1 MRLPTKLLLMTLA
14 GLLLIP
20 FAARAE
26 LVLGAFP
33 QSTSLLKSV
42 PQAQRL
48 AAYLEHRLE
57 ESVAARIFLAEEELR
72 VALGS
77 DAVVDLAV
85 VNESE
90 ADAGKGFRV
99 LARPTPRAEIAAAG
113 TLVARAGLEEDRFQR
128 LAEVLAGMD
137 QDEGGRALLY
147 DLGLRSLA
155 VTASGAAPTGSTAVI
170 SARAVPARSGLP
182 VSGEGKALVLGA
194 LAADVA
200 QAEVFAR
207 DFGQRLGLPL
217 RVRSF
222 PVQDELL
229 QWLGRYRMIDLAF
242 LPESA
247 ERQALSARVLRLA
260 RSAEL
265 AGGQAPAQ
273 SLLVARPGL
282 SSRQLSAVR
291 QALAGGPV
299 VQRPA
304 AAPAVSRPAMK
315 KPTPRPA
322 SVSLPASA
330 RGGRTSGR
338 VASSLTLGSVP
349 GVLFRDEAQAREFAR
364 LLGDR
369 LGVPVNARSFP
380 DQQTLLQWLGRHR
393 MIDIGVLEAAFLRR
407 QPAGN
412 ALPLLPAGAFGG
424 GEVSLVARQGL
435 SSATLQRLRDG
446 LNQLVDDPAVE
457 RLLGGG
463 AVSPPPPRTVAAPVP
478 ATPRVEAPVAVPAPP
493 PVAVAPPTVAPVPVP
508 VPPPVPAR
516 PAPVP
521 SAPVVK
527 APPPMPAAPPAPLP
541 EPPVVKTEPVPPPPP
556 APAPK
561 PEPTVTKK
569 VAEPALRLGLPGERD
584 EVYLVPFTTVM
595 VPDAV
600 VETIFDRFVEAM
612 NADGLAERYNFVIL
626 KGGLD
631 SVDSDWRRDHDYVT
645 GEVFGYVEES
655 GCCSTDIRA
664 KSRVFF
670 HRAGSDAPVLRHEYP
685 VKTFFDHDYSTIDK
699 ERRKLAELIADELAA
714 KVRAALGGS

>member
-20 FAARAE
+20 FSARAE
-26 LVLGAFP
+26 LVLGACLQP
-33 QSTSLLKSV
+33 TSLLKTV

-57 ESVAARIFLAEEELR
+57 ESVAVRIFFAEEELR
-72 VALGS
+72 AALGS

-85 VNESE
+85 MTDSG
-90 ADAGKGFRV
+90 ADAEKGIRV
-99 LARPTPRAEIAAAG
+99 LARPTPRPEVAAAG
-113 TLVARAGLEEDRFQR
+113 ILVTRAELDEARFHR
-128 LAEVLAGMD
+128 LAEVLAGME

-147 DLGLRSLA
+147 DLGLQSLGA
-155 VTASGAAPTGSTAVI
+155 TASGATPTRSAPLV
-170 SARAVPARSGLP
+170 SARTVPAGGGLP

-194 LAADVA
+194 LVGDVA

-207 DFGQRLGLPL
+207 DLGQRLGLPV

-222 PVQDELL
+222 PAQDELL
-229 QWLGRYRMIDLAF
+229 QWVGRYRMIDLAF

-247 ERQALSARVLRLA
+247 ARQALSAQVLRLA
-260 RSAEL
+260 RSAES
-265 AGGQAPAQ
+265 AGRQFPAE

-282 SSRQLSAVR
+282 SPRQLNAVR

-299 VQRPA
+299 AQRP
-304 AAPAVSRPAMK
+304 APAVSRPAMR

-322 SVSLPASA
+322 PVSLPSSA
-330 RGGRTSGR
+330 REGRAAGQ
-338 VASSLTLGSVP
+338 VASSLTLGSVS

-364 LLGDR
+364 LLGSR

-380 DQQTLLQWLGRHR
+380 DQQTLQQWLGRHR

-407 QPAGN
+407 QPAGSV
-412 ALPLLPAGAFGG
+412 LPLLPAGAFGG

-446 LNQLVDDPAVE
+446 LNQLVDDPDVA

-463 AVSPPPPRTVAAPVP
+463 AVSPPPPSTVALP
-478 ATPRVEAPVAVPAPP
+478 ASPPPRVEVPASAPP
-493 PVAVAPPTVAPVPVP
+493 PVVAAPPAPAPVPRPVP
-508 VPPPVPAR
+508 VR

-521 SAPVVK
+521 PAPVVK
-527 APPPMPAAPPAPLP
+527 TPPPLPA
-541 EPPVVKTEPVPPPPP
+541 PPVVKTEPVPPSSPVP
-556 APAPK
+556 APQ

-569 VAEPALRLGLPGERD
+569 TAEPELRLSFPGERD

-612 NADGLAERYNFVIL
+612 NADGLAEQYNFVIL

-655 GCCSTDIRA
+655 GCCSTDIRT
-664 KSRVFF
+664 KSRVSF
-670 HRAGSDAPVLRHEYP
+670 HRAGSDAPALRHEYP

-714 KVRAALGGS
+714 KVRAALSGS

>member
-14 GLLLIP
+14 GLLFMP
-20 FAARAE
+20 FAAHAE
-26 LVLGAFP
+26 LVLGACP

-57 ESVAARIFLAEEELR
+57 ESVAVRIFFAEEELR
-72 VALGS
+72 TALISG
-77 DAVVDLAV
+77 AVVDLAV
-85 VNESE
+85 LT
-90 ADAGKGFRV
+90 DAGAETAKGVRV
-99 LARPTPRAEIAAAG
+99 LARPTSRAEVAATG
-113 TLVARAGLEEDRFQR
+113 TLVARAGLEDALVQR
-128 LAEVLAGMD
+128 LAEVLAGME

-147 DLGLRSLA
+147 DLGLQSLGA
-155 VTASGAAPTGSTAVI
+155 GASGGTPAPRAKILTSPAAPAGGA
-170 SARAVPARSGLP
+170 LP

-200 QAEVFAR
+200 AAEAFAR
-207 DFGQRLGLPL
+207 DFGPRLGMPV

-222 PVQDELL
+222 PAQDELL
-229 QWLGRYRMIDLAF
+229 QWVGRYRTIDLAF

-247 ERQALSARVLRLA
+247 ARQALSAQVLRLA
-260 RSAEL
+260 RSAEVPGL
-265 AGGQAPAQ
+265 QFPAE

-291 QALAGGPV
+291 QALAGGAV
-299 VQRPA
+299 AQRP
-304 AAPAVSRPAMK
+304 APAVSRPVMK
-315 KPTPRPA
+315 TSPSPPA
-322 SVSLPASA
+322 PVVLPPPA
-330 RGGRTSGR
+330 RGGRTVGR

-349 GVLFRDEAQAREFAR
+349 GVLFRDEGQAREFAR
-364 LLGDR
+364 LLGNR
-369 LGVPVNARSFP
+369 LGMPVNARSFP
-380 DQQTLLQWLGRHR
+380 DQQTLQQWLSRHR
-393 MIDIGVLEAAFLRR
+393 MIDIGVLEAGFLRR
-407 QPAGN
+407 QPAGS

-446 LNQLVDDPAVE
+446 LNQLVDDPETA

-463 AVSPPPPRTVAAPVP
+463 AVSPPPPRTAALP
-478 ATPRVEAPVAVPAPP
+478 ASPPPRVEMPAPAPP
-493 PVAVAPPTVAPVPVP
+493 PVAAKPPAPAPTPRPVPV
-508 VPPPVPAR
+508 R

-521 SAPVVK
+521 PAPAVK
-527 APPPMPAAPPAPLP
+527 APPPPPAPLP
-541 EPPVVKTEPVPPPPP
+541 QPPVVKTEPVPPPPAP
-556 APAPK
+556 APKPK
-561 PEPTVTKK
+561 PEPTVAKK
-569 VAEPALRLGLPGERD
+569 AAEPALHLGMPGERD

-699 ERRKLAELIADELAA
+699 ERRKLAERIADELAA
-714 KVRAALGGS
+714 KVRVALSGS

>member
-14 GLLLIP
+14 GILFIP
-20 FAARAE
+20 LAARAE

-57 ESVAARIFLAEEELR
+57 ESVSVRIFLVEEELR
-72 VALGS
+72 TALVSGAVA
-77 DAVVDLAV
+77 DLAV
-85 VNESE
+85 LTDSGAET
-90 ADAGKGFRV
+90 AKGLRV
-99 LARPTPRAEIAAAG
+99 LARPTPRAEMAAAG
-113 TLVARAGLEEDRFQR
+113 TLVARADLEEERFAR

-147 DLGLRSLA
+147 DLGLESLA
-155 VTASGAAPTGSTAVI
+155 AAPTRSAPVV
-170 SARAVPARSGLP
+170 SARAATARGRLP

-194 LAADVA
+194 LARDVA
-200 QAEVFAR
+200 AAEAFAR
-207 DFGQRLGLPL
+207 DLGQRLGMPV

-222 PVQDELL
+222 PAQEELL
-229 QWLGRYRMIDLAF
+229 QWVGRYRMIDLAF

-247 ERQALSARVLRLA
+247 ERQVLSAQALRLA

-265 AGGQAPAQ
+265 SGRQAPAK

-282 SSRQLSAVR
+282 SPRQLSAVR

-304 AAPAVSRPAMK
+304 PAAAVARPAMK
-315 KPTPRPA
+315 RPTPWTTP
-322 SVSLPASA
+322 VSPPSAARAARTTGGSLASA
-330 RGGRTSGR
+330 
-338 VASSLTLGSVP
+338 LTLGSVP

-369 LGVPVNARSFP
+369 LGMPVNARSFP
-380 DQQTLLQWLGRHR
+380 DQSTLQQWLGRHR
-393 MIDIGVLEAAFLRR
+393 MVDIGVLEASFLRR
-407 QPAGN
+407 QPAGS

-446 LNQLVDDPAVE
+446 LNQLVDDPAAE

-478 ATPRVEAPVAVPAPP
+478 ATPRVEAPVALPAPP
-493 PVAVAPPTVAPVPVP
+493 PGAVAPAAVAPVPVP
-508 VPPPVPAR
+508 VPPPVPER

-527 APPPMPAAPPAPLP
+527 APPPMP
-541 EPPVVKTEPVPPPPP
+541 EPPPPPPP
-556 APAPK
+556 APK
-561 PEPTVTKK
+561 PEPAVTKK
-569 VAEPALRLGLPGERD
+569 AAEPSLRLGLPGERD
-584 EVYLVPFTTVM
+584 EIYLVPFTTVM

-612 NADGLAERYNFVIL
+612 NADGLAEQYNFVIL

-631 SVDSDWRRDHDYVT
+631 SVDGDWRRDHDYVT

-655 GCCSTDIRA
+655 GCCSTDIRT
-664 KSRVFF
+664 KSRVAF
-670 HRAGSDAPVLRHEYP
+670 HRAGRETPTLRHEYP

-699 ERRKLAELIADELAA
+699 ERRKLAELIADELAG

>member
-20 FAARAE
+20 FSARAE
-26 LVLGAFP
+26 LVLGACP
-33 QSTSLLKSV
+33 QPTSLLKSV

-57 ESVAARIFLAEEELR
+57 ESVAVRIFFAEEELR
-72 VALGS
+72 TALVSG
-77 DAVVDLAV
+77 AVVDLAV
-85 VNESE
+85 LT
-90 ADAGKGFRV
+90 DAGAEAEKGVRV
-99 LARPTPRAEIAAAG
+99 LARPTPRAEVSAAG
-113 TLVARAGLEEDRFQR
+113 TLVARADLEDARVQR
-128 LAEVLAGMD
+128 LAEVLAGME

-147 DLGLRSLA
+147 DLGLQSLSA
-155 VTASGAAPTGSTAVI
+155 TASGATPPRSAPSVSSRT
-170 SARAVPARSGLP
+170 VPARSGLP
-182 VSGEGKALVLGA
+182 ASGEGKALVLGA

-200 QAEVFAR
+200 QAEAFAR
-207 DFGQRLGLPL
+207 DLGQRLGRPV

-222 PVQDELL
+222 PAEDELL
-229 QWLGRYRMIDLAF
+229 QWVGRYRMIDLAF

-247 ERQALSARVLRLA
+247 ARQALSAQVLRLA
-260 RSAEL
+260 RSTEPAGRQFPAE
-265 AGGQAPAQ
+265 

-282 SSRQLSAVR
+282 SPRQLSAVR
-291 QALAGGPV
+291 QALVGDPV
-299 VQRPA
+299 VQRS
-304 AAPAVSRPAMK
+304 APSRPAMR
-315 KPTPRPA
+315 KPAPISAP
-322 SVSLPASA
+322 VSRSSA
-330 RGGRTSGR
+330 VREGRAAGR

-349 GVLFRDEAQAREFAR
+349 GVLFRDEGQAREFAR
-364 LLGDR
+364 LLGNR
-369 LGVPVNARSFP
+369 LGVPVKARSFP
-380 DQQTLLQWLGRHR
+380 DQQTLQQWLGRHR
-393 MIDIGVLEAAFLRR
+393 MIDIGVLDAAFLRR
-407 QPAGN
+407 QPAGS

-446 LNQLVDDPAVE
+446 LNQLVDDPDVE

-463 AVSPPPPRTVAAPVP
+463 AVSPPPPSTVARP
-478 ATPRVEAPVAVPAPP
+478 ASPPSRVAVPAPAPP
-493 PVAVAPPTVAPVPVP
+493 PVVAAPPAPAPRPVPV
-508 VPPPVPAR
+508 R

-521 SAPVVK
+521 PAPVVK
-527 APPPMPAAPPAPLP
+527 TPPPPPAP
-541 EPPVVKTEPVPPPPP
+541 PVVRAEPVPPPP
-556 APAPK
+556 APAPQ
-561 PEPTVTKK
+561 PESEPKVTKK
-569 VAEPALRLGLPGERD
+569 TAEPELRLSFPGERD

-612 NADGLAERYNFVIL
+612 SAEGLAEQYNFIIL

-655 GCCSTDIRA
+655 GCCSTDIRT
-664 KSRVFF
+664 KSRVAF
-670 HRAGSDAPVLRHEYP
+670 HRAGRETPTLRHEYP

>member
-1 MRLPTKLLLMTLA
+1 MRLPTKLLLITLA

-20 FAARAE
+20 FLACAE
-26 LVLGAFP
+26 LVLGVYP
-33 QSTSLLKSV
+33 QPTSLLKSV

-57 ESVAARIFLAEEELR
+57 ESVAVRIFLADEELR
-72 VALGS
+72 AALGS
-77 DAVVDLAV
+77 DAVVDLALLTDSGA
-85 VNESE
+85 NAE
-90 ADAGKGFRV
+90 KGLRV
-99 LARPTPRAEIAAAG
+99 LTRPTPRAEVAAVG
-113 TLVARAGLEEDRFQR
+113 TLVARADLEDDRVQR
-128 LAEVLAGMD
+128 LTEVLAGME

-147 DLGLRSLA
+147 DLGLQSLA
-155 VTASGAAPTGSTAVI
+155 TSASGAAPLR
-170 SARAVPARSGLP
+170 SAPVASSRTVPARSGLP

-207 DFGQRLGLPL
+207 DLGQRLGLPL

-222 PVQDELL
+222 PAEDELL

-247 ERQALSARVLRLA
+247 ERQALSAQVLRLA

-265 AGGQAPAQ
+265 AGRQAPAA

-282 SSRQLSAVR
+282 PPRQLSDVR
-291 QALAGGPV
+291 QALAGGSV
-299 VQRPA
+299 AQRL
-304 AAPAVSRPAMK
+304 APAVSRPAMR

-322 SVSLPASA
+322 PGSLPLPPPSA
-330 RGGRTSGR
+330 REGRTAGR

-364 LLGDR
+364 LLGSR
-369 LGVPVNARSFP
+369 LGVPVNTRSFP
-380 DQQTLLQWLGRHR
+380 DQQTLQQWLGRHR
-393 MIDIGVLEAAFLRR
+393 MVDIGVFEAAFLRR
-407 QPAGN
+407 QPAGS

-446 LNQLVDDPAVE
+446 LNQLVDDPDVE

-463 AVSPPPPRTVAAPVP
+463 AVSPPPPRTVALPAPP
-478 ATPRVEAPVAVPAPP
+478 PPRVEAPIAVPAPP
-493 PVAVAPPTVAPVPVP
+493 SVAIAPPTPAPA
-508 VPPPVPAR
+508 PPPVPVR
-516 PAPVP
+516 P
-521 SAPVVK
+521 APVVK
-527 APPPMPAAPPAPLP
+527 APPPLPAAPPTPLP
-541 EPPVVKTEPVPPPPP
+541 EPPVVKAEPVQPPPP

-561 PEPTVTKK
+561 PEPTVTQKA
-569 VAEPALRLGLPGERD
+569 AEPELRLSLPGERD

-612 NADGLAERYNFVIL
+612 SADGLAERYNFVIL

-645 GEVFGYVEES
+645 GEIFGYVEES
-655 GCCSTDIRA
+655 GCCSTDIRT
-664 KSRVFF
+664 KSRVAF
-670 HRAGSDAPVLRHEYP
+670 HRAGSDAPALRHEYP

-714 KVRAALGGS
+714 KVRATLGGS

>member
-20 FAARAE
+20 FSAHAE
-26 LVLGAFP
+26 LVLGACP
-33 QSTSLLKSV
+33 QPTSLLKSV

-57 ESVAARIFLAEEELR
+57 ESVAVRIFFAEEELR
-72 VALGS
+72 TALVSG
-77 DAVVDLAV
+77 AVVDLAV
-85 VNESE
+85 LT
-90 ADAGKGFRV
+90 AAGAEGEKGLRL
-99 LARPTPRAEIAAAG
+99 LARPRPRAEVAAAG
-113 TLVARAGLEEDRFQR
+113 TLVARADLEEDRFQR
-128 LAEVLAGMD
+128 LADVLAGME
-137 QDEGGRALLY
+137 QDAGGQALLY
-147 DLGLRSLA
+147 DLGLQSLSA
-155 VTASGAAPTGSTAVI
+155 TASGVTPPRSAPLVS
-170 SARAVPARSGLP
+170 SRMVPARSGLP

-194 LAADVA
+194 LAADVI

-207 DFGQRLGLPL
+207 DLGQRLGRPV

-222 PVQDELL
+222 PAEDELL
-229 QWLGRYRMIDLAF
+229 QWVGRYRMIDLAF

-247 ERQALSARVLRLA
+247 ARQALSAQVLRLA
-260 RSAEL
+260 RSTEPAGRQFPAE
-265 AGGQAPAQ
+265 

-282 SSRQLSAVR
+282 SPRQLSAVR
-291 QALAGGPV
+291 QALVGDPV
-299 VQRPA
+299 VQRS
-304 AAPAVSRPAMK
+304 APAPSRPAMR
-315 KPTPRPA
+315 KPAPISAP
-322 SVSLPASA
+322 VSRSSA
-330 RGGRTSGR
+330 VRGERAVGR

-349 GVLFRDEAQAREFAR
+349 GVLFRDEDQAREFAR
-364 LLGDR
+364 ILGNR

-380 DQQTLLQWLGRHR
+380 DQQTLQQWLGRHR

-407 QPAGN
+407 QPAGS

-446 LNQLVDDPAVE
+446 LNQLVDDPDVE

-463 AVSPPPPRTVAAPVP
+463 AVSPPPPSTVARP
-478 ATPRVEAPVAVPAPP
+478 ASPPSRVAVPAPAPP
-493 PVAVAPPTVAPVPVP
+493 PVVAAPPAPAPRPVPV
-508 VPPPVPAR
+508 R

-521 SAPVVK
+521 PAPVVK
-527 APPPMPAAPPAPLP
+527 TPPPLPA
-541 EPPVVKTEPVPPPPP
+541 PPVVRAEPVPPPPP
-556 APAPK
+556 PAPQ
-561 PEPTVTKK
+561 PEPKVTKK
-569 VAEPALRLGLPGERD
+569 TAEPELRLSFPGERD

-612 NADGLAERYNFVIL
+612 SAEGLAEQYNFIIL

-655 GCCSTDIRA
+655 GCCSTDIRT
-664 KSRVFF
+664 KSRVAF
-670 HRAGSDAPVLRHEYP
+670 HRAGRETPTLRHEYP